1 MSNKFSNI
9 KSRIVEYIDY
19 QGIPKGNFFKNIG
32 MTPQSFRGDAI
43 NTAINSDALAKLLS
57 IHKDIN
63 PYWLILGE
71 GKMLLE
77 NNNMVRE
84 GPSEYLSEKDANEIK
99 KLEQDLRDK
108 EKIIEYLESLLGVQ
122 KQPKAGKAS

>member
-63 PYWLILGE
+63 PYWLLFGE
-71 GKMLLE
+71 GDMIIE
-77 NNNMVRE
+77 ASDV
-84 GPSEYLSEKDANEIK
+84 PSSPLSNDEKDQQIK
-99 KLEQDLRDK
+99 RLEVWLQDK
-108 EKIIEYLESLLGVQ
+108 EKIIRYLEERLERYEQ